1 MCGISVAYRF
11 KSRFSDSDLQAFQKS
26 LSVIRHRGPD
36 GSGMTVFNTET
47 ITVRDIEEVAMAGE
61 EPANLALGHVRLS
74 ILDLSV
80 AGKQPLH
87 VEQLTITFNGEI
99 YNYIEIRS
107 ELEGLGYTFRT
118 HTDTEVILAAYDCWG
133 TACLP
138 KFNGMF
144 SFVIADRKKKL
155 LFIANDRFGVK
166 PLYYYLKDGIL
177 LLASE
182 LKQFKCY
189 DLKLTVN
196 DEVVRYFL
204 DTQYVDY
211 SEETFYK
218 EIRRFPKSHYCIIPW
233 AESPVLLFERYYS
246 IKGIPIH
253 EKDIPEQFHSL
264 LTDAVKLRLRSD
276 VPVGFASSGGLDSSS
291 ILYIAHSLL
300 KRTGL
305 ENNVQTFS
313 AIFPGLDGDES
324 EFIRLVERDLS
335 VRSNYVNPL
344 ELFSMDDFEKHI
356 YHQDM
361 PVTSTSYY
369 AEWCVARKVNEQGV
383 KVLLIGQG
391 GDELLAG
398 YHHHFYRYCRQLILK
413 GQIPAY
419 LSQVKQYANLKGIAA
434 SDVHRKVLNEVKL
447 AAKFRLGLVSFGN
460 GLQEKWNKINTLT
473 EVLNADLTETMLPA
487 YLRSDDRDA
496 MAFGLETR
504 HPFLDYRLADF
515 CFSLPDTYK
524 IKEGWQKWLLRQIDT
539 GMPDAIRYRKDK
551 KGYTTP
557 QDIWLKS
564 NRDTFETY
572 LDYLPEPY
580 KNYKVSDR
588 FLLYALG
595 AWFKVNEKKYA
606 SL

>member
-11 KSRFSDSDLQAFQKS
+11 TSRFSDSDLQAFQKS
-26 LSVIRHRGPD
+26 LSAIRHRGPD
-36 GSGMTVFNTET
+36 GAGITLFNTQT
-47 ITVRDIEEVAMAGE
+47 DTLKDLDEVTRIPE
-61 EPANLALGHVRLS
+61 EPYNLALGHVRLS

-80 AGKQPLH
+80 AGRQPLH
-87 VEQLTITFNGEI
+87 IEQLTITFNGEI
-99 YNYIEIRS
+99 YNYIEIRL
-107 ELEGLGYTFRT
+107 ELEELGYRFRT
-118 HTDTEVILAAYDCWG
+118 HTDTEVILAAYNCWG
-133 TACLP
+133 TACLT

-144 SFVIADRKKKL
+144 SFVIADLKKKI

-166 PLYYYLKDGIL
+166 PLYYYLKDSIL

-182 LKQFKCY
+182 LKQFICY
-189 DLKLTVN
+189 DLNLTIN
-196 DEVVRYFL
+196 DEVVRCFL
-204 DTQYVDY
+204 DTKYVDY

-218 EIRRFPKSHYCIIPW
+218 EIMRFPKSHFCIIPFT
-233 AESPVLLFERYYS
+233 EMPVLHFERYYS
-246 IKGIPIH
+246 IKTVSVH
-253 EKDIPEQFHSL
+253 ENNIIEQFHNL

-300 KRTGL
+300 KRNGL

-313 AIFPGLDGDES
+313 AIFPGMNGDES
-324 EFIRLVERDLS
+324 EFIRLVERDLA

-344 ELFSMDDFEKHI
+344 ALFSMDDFERHI

-369 AEWCVARKVNEQGV
+369 AEWCVARKVNQQGV

-413 GQIPAY
+413 GQVSAY
-419 LSQVKQYANLKGIAA
+419 ISQVKQYTSLKDIAA
-434 SDVHRKVLNEVKL
+434 SDVHRKVLNEVKIATKFKLRL
-447 AAKFRLGLVSFGN
+447 ASIEKGLH
-460 GLQEKWNKINTLT
+460 EKWNKINTLS
-473 EVLNADLTETMLPA
+473 EVLKTDLTETMLPS

-524 IKEGWQKWLLRQIDT
+524 IREGWQKWLLRQIDT

-557 QDIWLKS
+557 QDKWLNS
-564 NRDTFETY
+564 NRNAFEMY
-572 LDYLPEPY
+572 LNYLPEPY

-595 AWFKVNEKKYA
+595 AWFKVNQKKYA

>member
-1 MCGISVAYRF
+1 MCGISVAYQF
-11 KSRFSDSDLQAFQKS
+11 NSAFSESDWQSFEKS
-26 LSVIRHRGPD
+26 LMVIRHRGPD
-36 GSGMTVFNTET
+36 GSGITLFNTET
-47 ITVRDIEEVAMAGE
+47 GILNDVE
-61 EPANLALGHVRLS
+61 EPFSRQPFSANLALGHVRLS
-74 ILDLSV
+74 ILDLSE

-87 VEQLTITFNGEI
+87 YERYTITFNGEI

-107 ELEGLGYTFRT
+107 ELQGLGYTFRT
-118 HTDTEVILAAYDCWG
+118 HTDTEVILAAYDRWG
-133 TACLP
+133 SNCLS

-144 SFVIADRKKKL
+144 SFVIADRKKKV

-166 PLYYYLKDGIL
+166 PLYYYLKDDVL

-196 DEVVRYFL
+196 DEVIRYFL

-233 AESPVLLFERYYS
+233 SESPELKFERYYS
-246 IKGIPIH
+246 IKRVSLH
-253 EKDIPEQFHSL
+253 EKSVPEQFHSL

-291 ILYIAHSLL
+291 ILYMAHSLL
-300 KRTGL
+300 KSEGL
-305 ENNVQTFS
+305 QKNVQTFS

-324 EFIRLVERDLS
+324 EFIRLVEKDLE
-335 VRSNYVNPL
+335 VNANYVNPL

-369 AEWCVARKVNEQGV
+369 AEWCVARKVNQQGV

-398 YHHHFYRYCRQLILK
+398 YHHHFYRYCRQLILR

-419 LSQVKQYANLKGIAA
+419 LSQVKQYAGLKGVAA

-447 AAKFRLGLVSFGN
+447 AVKFRFGLASFGN

-473 EVLNADLTETMLPA
+473 EVLKTDLTETMLPA

-504 HPFLDYRLADF
+504 HPFLDYRLVDF

-539 GMPDAIRYRKDK
+539 AMPDAIRYRKDK

-557 QDIWLKS
+557 QDIWLES
-564 NRDTFETY
+564 NREAFETY
-572 LDYLPEPY
+572 LNYLPEPY
-580 KNYKVSDR
+580 RNYKVSDR

-595 AWFKVNEKKYA
+595 AWFKVNE
-606 SL
+606 